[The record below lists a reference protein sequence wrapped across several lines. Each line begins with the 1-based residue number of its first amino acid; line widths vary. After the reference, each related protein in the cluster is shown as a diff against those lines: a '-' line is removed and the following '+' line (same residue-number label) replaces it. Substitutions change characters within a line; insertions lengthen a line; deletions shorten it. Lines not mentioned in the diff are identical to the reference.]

1 MEDATQSAL
10 HATEDADHGRRPP
23 GVAGVSGV
31 QEEQQLQHPVTSA
44 ASRQPL
50 AYIMSQ
56 VCGNC
61 FSPSKKPN

>member
-23 GVAGVSGV
+23 GVAGVGV

-44 ASRQPL
+44 ASAASRVHHVTGL
-50 AYIMSQ
+50 WEL
-56 VCGNC
+56 
-61 FSPSKKPN
+61 F